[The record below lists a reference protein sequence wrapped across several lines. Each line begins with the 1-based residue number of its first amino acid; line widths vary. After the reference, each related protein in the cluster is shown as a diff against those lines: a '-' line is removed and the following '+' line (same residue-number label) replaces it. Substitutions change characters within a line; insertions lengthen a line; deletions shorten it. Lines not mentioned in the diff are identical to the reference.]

1 MFRKAWRTLPWI
13 PVLWTVDDAIVSA
26 RKIDRARCG
35 VALEGEEEEDLEE
48 EDLRNELESET
59 KGIGKR
65 ERGFDVYAVL
75 DKVSYRY
82 EDVAR
87 GDAVCVPRPGSRG
100 FHSFSSSSSS
110 SLLEMQR
117 VVALEN
123 DLVAWKTKTGKN
135 ATKRGEKEE
144 SRDATVP
151 KGHCF
156 IASENEN
163 VEHVGIVP
171 IALIE
176 AKVRYAVVF
185 DGGAARVRS
194 TNASAKKEEEEEESR
209 GGKVVVRR
217 RYF

>member
-13 PVLWTVDDAIVSA
+13 PVLWTVDDAVVSA

-35 VALEGEEEEDLEE
+35 VVLEGEEEE
-48 EDLRNELESET
+48 EDLKSELESET
-59 KGIGKR
+59 KRIGKR
-65 ERGFDVYAVL
+65 ERDHQRDVVYAVL

-100 FHSFSSSSSS
+100 FNSFSSS
-110 SLLEMQR
+110 SLLEVQR

-123 DLVAWKTKTGKN
+123 DLVAWKTKTRKN
-135 ATKRGEKEE
+135 TKRGREEEKEE

-185 DGGAARVRS
+185 DDGRLRANLVFFLFS
-194 TNASAKKEEEEEESR
+194 
-209 GGKVVVRR
+209 
-217 RYF
+217 FQ

>member
-13 PVLWTVDDAIVSA
+13 PVLWTVDDAVVSA

-35 VALEGEEEEDLEE
+35 VVLEGEGEEEE
-48 EDLRNELESET
+48 EDLIKSELESET
-59 KGIGKR
+59 KRIGGKR
-65 ERGFDVYAVL
+65 ERDVVYAVL

-87 GDAVCVPRPGSRG
+87 GDAVCVPRPGSSGG
-100 FHSFSSSSSS
+100 FNSFSSS
-110 SLLEMQR
+110 SLLEVQR

-123 DLVAWKTKTGKN
+123 DLVAWKTKTRKN
-135 ATKRGEKEE
+135 TKRGREEEKEE

>member
-13 PVLWTVDDAIVSA
+13 PVLWTVDDAVVSA

-35 VALEGEEEEDLEE
+35 VVLEGGEGEEEEDLIKS
-48 EDLRNELESET
+48 ELESET
-59 KGIGKR
+59 RRIGGKR
-65 ERGFDVYAVL
+65 ERDVVYAVL

-87 GDAVCVPRPGSRG
+87 GDAVCVPRPGSSRG
-100 FHSFSSSSSS
+100 FNSFSSS
-110 SLLEMQR
+110 SLLEVQR

-123 DLVAWKTKTGKN
+123 DLVAWKTKTRKN
-135 ATKRGEKEE
+135 TKRGREEEKEE

-185 DGGAARVRS
+185 DGGAARVRA
-194 TNASAKKEEEEEESR
+194 TKASAKKEEEESR

>member
-13 PVLWTVDDAIVSA
+13 PVLWTADDAVVSA

-35 VALEGEEEEDLEE
+35 VALEGEEEEEE

-59 KGIGKR
+59 KRIGKR
-65 ERGFDVYAVL
+65 ERDHQRGDVYAVL

-100 FHSFSSSSSS
+100 FNSFSSS

-123 DLVAWKTKTGKN
+123 DLVAWKTKTRKN
-135 ATKRGEKEE
+135 TKRGGGEEEKEE

-185 DGGAARVRS
+185 DGGAARVRA
-194 TNASAKKEEEEEESR
+194 TKASAKKEEEESR

>member
-13 PVLWTVDDAIVSA
+13 PVLWTVDDAVVSA

-35 VALEGEEEEDLEE
+35 VALEGEEEEE
-48 EDLRNELESET
+48 EDLKSGLESET
-59 KGIGKR
+59 KRVGKR
-65 ERGFDVYAVL
+65 ERDHQRDFDVYAVL

-100 FHSFSSSSSS
+100 FNSFSSSSS
-110 SLLEMQR
+110 LEMQR

-123 DLVAWKTKTGKN
+123 DLVAWKTKTRKN
-135 ATKRGEKEE
+135 AKRGGEEKEE

-163 VEHVGIVP
+163 IEHVGIVP

>member
-35 VALEGEEEEDLEE
+35 VALEGGEEEDLKS
-48 EDLRNELESET
+48 ELESET
-59 KGIGKR
+59 KRIGKR
-65 ERGFDVYAVL
+65 ERDHQRDFHVYAVL

-123 DLVAWKTKTGKN
+123 DLVAWKTKTRKN

-163 VEHVGIVP
+163 IEHVGIVP

-194 TNASAKKEEEEEESR
+194 TNARAKKEEEEEESR

>member
-13 PVLWTVDDAIVSA
+13 PVLWTVDDAVVSA

-35 VALEGEEEEDLEE
+35 VVLEGEEEEDLIKS
-48 EDLRNELESET
+48 ELESET
-59 KGIGKR
+59 KRIGGKR
-65 ERGFDVYAVL
+65 ERDVVYAVL

-87 GDAVCVPRPGSRG
+87 GDAVCVPRPGSSGG
-100 FHSFSSSSSS
+100 FNSFSSS
-110 SLLEMQR
+110 SLLEVQR

-123 DLVAWKTKTGKN
+123 DLVAWKTKSRKN
-135 ATKRGEKEE
+135 TKRGREEEKEE

-185 DGGAARVRS
+185 DGGAARVRA
-194 TNASAKKEEEEEESR
+194 TNARAKKEEEEEESR